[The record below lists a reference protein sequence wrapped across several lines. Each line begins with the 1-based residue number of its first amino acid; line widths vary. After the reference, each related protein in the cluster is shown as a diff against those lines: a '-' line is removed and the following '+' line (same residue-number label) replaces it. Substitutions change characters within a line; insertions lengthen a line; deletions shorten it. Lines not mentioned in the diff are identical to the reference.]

1 MNWFKRND
9 DQVENVLGLCDELD
23 AALDGFEVIAV
34 DTHPTILDRS
44 AEVVSR
50 FLSEAR
56 AEKVRLEANIRE
68 MQEQLRQTCVAID
81 AFEPTL
87 VKLDDGYDPAIDGA
101 KSYEVAIAA
110 KRKRA
115 SRAAPV
121 LQAAE

>member
-9 DQVENVLGLCDELD
+9 DQAENVLGLCDELD

-56 AEKVRLEANIRE
+56 AEKIRLEANIRE

-87 VKLDDGYDPAIDGA
+87 VKLDDGYDAADDGR

-110 KRKRA
+110 KKAKRSA
-115 SRAAPV
+115 KPS
-121 LQAAE
+121 LIAAE